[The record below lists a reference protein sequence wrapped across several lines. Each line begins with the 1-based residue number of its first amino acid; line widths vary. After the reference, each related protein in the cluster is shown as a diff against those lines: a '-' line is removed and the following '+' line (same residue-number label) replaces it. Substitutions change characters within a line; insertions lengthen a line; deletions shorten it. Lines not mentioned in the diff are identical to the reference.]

1 MIKANFLKE
10 TENKRIIE
18 RRDKFYVIEYVKN
31 LSDSPEEAMF
41 SYFASQMNVR
51 KRQLAINLKDD
62 DIVVQAGSMEWMAG
76 QLKVTTNIKGVADL
90 TKKLIGSK
98 LTNESA
104 IKPRYTGNG
113 LLVLEPTYKHIL
125 LENLEDWNGEMVIE
139 NGLFL
144 ACDGE
149 VNVRTV
155 ARNTISSMALGNEGM
170 FNCMLQGSGIVA
182 LESSVPREE
191 LVMIDLKDDML
202 RVDGNYA
209 IAWSQ
214 SLKFTVEKTT
224 STFVGSD
231 ISGEGLV
238 NTYRGTGRVLLAPI
252 RERVP
257 ITKWEI
263 NERKKQEEKERREE
277 NPDEDYEE
285 E

>member
-1 MIKANFLKE
+1 MITANFLKE

-51 KRQLAINLKDD
+51 KRQLAVNLHHD

-76 QLKVTTNIKGVADL
+76 QLKVTTNVKGVGDL
-90 TKKLIGSK
+90 AGKLVGSK
-98 LTNESA
+98 LTNESV
-104 IKPRYTGNG
+104 IKPRYTGSG

-125 LENLEDWNGEMVIE
+125 LESLDDWNGEMVIE

-155 ARNTISSMALGNEGM
+155 ARNTISSMALGNEGL
-170 FNCMLQGSGIVA
+170 FNCMLQGTGIVA
-182 LESSVPREE
+182 LESYVPREE
-191 LVMIDLKDDML
+191 LVMIDLKDDVL

-224 STFVGSD
+224 STIVGSD
-231 ISGEGLV
+231 ISGEGMV

-257 ITKWEI
+257 ITKWDQNSMEKKARARKAAEN
-263 NERKKQEEKERREE
+263 NEE
-277 NPDEDYEE
+277 
-285 E
+285 

>member
-1 MIKANFLKE
+1 MITANFLKE
-10 TENKRIIE
+10 TTNKRIIE
-18 RRDKFYVIEYVKN
+18 KRDKFYVIEYLKN
-31 LSDSPEEAMF
+31 LSDDPEEAMF

-51 KRQLAINLKDD
+51 KRQLAINLQDD
-62 DIVVQAGSMEWMAG
+62 DVVVQAGSMEWMAG
-76 QLKVTTNIKGVADL
+76 ALKVSSNVKGVGDL
-90 TKKLIGSK
+90 TKKLIGGK

-104 IKPRYTGNG
+104 IKPRYTGSG
-113 LLVLEPTYKHIL
+113 LLVLEPTYRHIL
-125 LENLEDWNGEMVIE
+125 LEDLEDWNGEMVLE

-149 VNVRTV
+149 INIRTV

-182 LESSVPREE
+182 LESYIPREE
-191 LVMIDLKDDML
+191 LVMIDLRDDVL

-224 STFVGSD
+224 ATFVGSD
-231 ISGEGLV
+231 ISGEGMV

-252 RERVP
+252 RDRVP
-257 ITKWEI
+257 ITKWEV
-263 NERKKQEEKERREE
+263 NERSRRAKKEEVE
-277 NPDEDYEE
+277 NDYHEE
-285 E
+285 EE